1 MSRNDNTGLGLAS
14 LFVIGALVIIS
25 AGVSEAAE
33 FEDTI
38 TVEKTWTKMQCDGDG
53 NCSEKYL
60 VRSTS
65 GEVFQITDSLYR
77 AQFRSSDIWSDMDPG
92 ETFKIKGDGYRF
104 GCTSSCRRIYSVE
117 AVK

>member
-1 MSRNDNTGLGLAS
+1 MSRRLLRAAGPAYIFLLGMI
-14 LFVIGALVIIS
+14 VLVS
-25 AGVSEAAE
+25 VGVSEATE

-38 TVEKTWTKMQCDGDG
+38 TVEKTWTHMQCDGDG

-104 GCTSSCRRIYSVE
+104 GCTSSYRRIYSVE
-117 AVK
+117 VVK

>member
-1 MSRNDNTGLGLAS
+1 MSRRLLRAAGPAYIFLLGMI
-14 LFVIGALVIIS
+14 VLVS
-25 AGVSEAAE
+25 VGVSEATE

-38 TVEKTWTKMQCDGDG
+38 TFEKTWTHMQCDGDG

-77 AQFRSSDIWSDMDPG
+77 AQFRSSDIWSDMDKYFGRTILTRFLRLPG
-92 ETFKIKGDGYRF
+92 IVWMPIF
-104 GCTSSCRRIYSVE
+104 
-117 AVK
+117 

>member
-14 LFVIGALVIIS
+14 LFVIGVLAIMSV
-25 AGVSEAAE
+25 GVNEATE

-38 TVEKTWTKMQCDGDG
+38 TVEKTWSKMQCNGKG
-53 NCSEKYL
+53 QCHEKYL
-60 VRSTS
+60 VRATS

-104 GCTSSCRRIYSVE
+104 GCTSSYRRIYSVE
-117 AVK
+117 NI

>member
-14 LFVIGALVIIS
+14 LFVIGVLAIMSV
-25 AGVSEAAE
+25 GVNEATE

-38 TVEKTWTKMQCDGDG
+38 TVAKTWTKMQCDGDG

-60 VRSTS
+60 VRATS

-104 GCTSSCRRIYSVE
+104 GCTSSYRRIYSVE
-117 AVK
+117 AAK

>member
-1 MSRNDNTGLGLAS
+1 MSRHGKRGHGPAYIFLLGMI
-14 LFVIGALVIIS
+14 VLVS
-25 AGVSEAAE
+25 VGVSEGTE

-53 NCSEKYL
+53 SCHDKYL
-60 VRSTS
+60 VRATS

-104 GCTSSCRRIYSVE
+104 GCTSSYRRIYSVE